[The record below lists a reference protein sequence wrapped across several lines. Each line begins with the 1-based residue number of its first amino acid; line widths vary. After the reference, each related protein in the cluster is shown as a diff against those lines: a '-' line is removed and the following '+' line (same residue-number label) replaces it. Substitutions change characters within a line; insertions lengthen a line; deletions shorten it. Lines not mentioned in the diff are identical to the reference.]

1 MDSHQVRERQGT
13 MSMVSKARCRKES
26 EDEICL
32 CPVEGILGVVS
43 KKWAP
48 QVIATVGNHDRIRFN
63 EIMKKLD
70 GINPKTLSGRL
81 KELERSG
88 LVVRKVFAEV
98 PPRVEYSL
106 TEDGMQV
113 RASMVPLMEWASRRS
128 ALEKTQD
135 G

>member
-1 MDSHQVRERQGT
+1 
-13 MSMVSKARCRKES
+13 MSTVSKARCRKES
-26 EDEICL
+26 ESEICL

-48 QVIATVGNHDRIRFN
+48 QVIATVGNRDRIRFN

-106 TEDGMQV
+106 TEDGIQV

-128 ALEKTQD
+128 VLEKPPY

>member
-1 MDSHQVRERQGT
+1 
-13 MSMVSKARCRKES
+13 MSKASKARCRKES
-26 EDEICL
+26 ETEVCL

-48 QVIATVGNHDRIRFN
+48 QVIATIGNRNRIRFN
-63 EIMKKLD
+63 EILKKLD
-70 GINPKTLSGRL
+70 GINPKTLSDRL

-88 LVVRKVFAEV
+88 LVVREVFAEV

-106 TEDGMQV
+106 TEDGIEV
-113 RASMVPLMEWASRRS
+113 RASMVPLMEWASRRNI
-128 ALEKTQD
+128 LEKSRN

>member
-1 MDSHQVRERQGT
+1 
-13 MSMVSKARCRKES
+13 MSKVSKAHCWNES
-26 EDEICL
+26 ENEICL

-48 QVIATVGNHDRIRFN
+48 QVIATVGNRDRIRFN
-63 EIMKKLD
+63 EIVKRLE
-70 GINPKTLSGRL
+70 GISPKTLADRL

-88 LVVRKVFAEV
+88 LVVREVFAEV

-106 TEDGMQV
+106 TKDGREV
-113 RASMVPLMEWASRRS
+113 RASMDPLMEWASKRDIPERPPS
-128 ALEKTQD
+128 

>member
-1 MDSHQVRERQGT
+1 
-13 MSMVSKARCRKES
+13 MSTVSKARCRKES
-26 EDEICL
+26 ENEICL

-48 QVIATVGNHDRIRFN
+48 QVIATVGNRDRIRFN

-70 GINPKTLSGRL
+70 GINPKTLSCRL
-81 KELERSG
+81 KELQKSG

-106 TEDGMQV
+106 TEDGIQV
-113 RASMVPLMEWASRRS
+113 RASMIPLMEWASRRGV
-128 ALEKTQD
+128 LEKP
-135 G
+135 